1 VFRLFKIRNKI
12 LDDGGGGTFKMCL
25 IKNLVSKGSN
35 LFKICFLFFLMGC
48 QSDISFSDQR
58 KSHVVIDSFIQE
70 DQIESLDILVVVDTS
85 GSMSDNFD
93 EVGMGMDSLRLDIEN
108 LTHDYQFGFIT
119 TDSQNLSYV
128 GPFDSSS
135 SSIDIMLA
143 TSLLSLVPGEE
154 GFSSTYVFLNSDDGI
169 SFIRPDSD
177 FLLFLVSDED
187 EQGSISAEA
196 FRDWLVYFFPDVSH
210 DIVSI
215 TAIPGGT
222 CGSYGQFGEKY
233 TELANL
239 YGKDSLDICDE
250 TWSLWLSESS
260 FITRQKDYIELSDE
274 NPILE
279 SIVVYEN
286 HVSISDWEYIE
297 IHNTIQLGFLPDPGD
312 LIEVGYKVYD

>member
-1 VFRLFKIRNKI
+1 VFKSRNKI
-12 LDDGGGGTFKMCL
+12 LDDGGGGQSLCL
-25 IKNLVSKGSN
+25 NSLVKKGSN
-35 LFKICFLFFLMGC
+35 FIKICFLFNFMGC
-48 QSDISFSDQR
+48 QSDITFTDQK

-93 EVGMGMDSLRLDIEN
+93 EVGMGMESLRLDIEN

-119 TDSQNLSYV
+119 TDSQNLSYA

-135 SSIDIMLA
+135 ASIDIMLA
-143 TSLLSLVPGEE
+143 TSLLSQVPGEE

-169 SFIRPDSD
+169 DFVRPESD

-187 EQGSISAEA
+187 EQGSISPSA
-196 FRDWLVYFFPDVSH
+196 FREWLIYFFPDVSH
-210 DIVSI
+210 DIVAI
-215 TAIPGGT
+215 TTIPGGL
-222 CGSYGQFGEKY
+222 CGNYGQFGEKY
-233 TELANL
+233 TELASL

-260 FITRQKDYIELSDE
+260 FITRQKDYVALSDE
-274 NPILE
+274 SPILE

-286 HVSISDWEYIE
+286 HESISDWVYIE
-297 IHNTIQLGFLPDPGD
+297 PNNIIQLGFLPDPGD